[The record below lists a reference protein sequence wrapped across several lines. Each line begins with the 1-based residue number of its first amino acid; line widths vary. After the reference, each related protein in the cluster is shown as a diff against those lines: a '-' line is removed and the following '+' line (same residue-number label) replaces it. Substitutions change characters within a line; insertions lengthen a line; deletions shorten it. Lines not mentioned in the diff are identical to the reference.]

1 MADKDLMIYD
11 EYDLKSKIY
20 IIRGVQVMLDFDL
33 AKIYGYSTMRFNE
46 QVKNNIERFD
56 DDFRFQLT
64 DIEFKNL
71 ISKFSISRWGG
82 TRKRPYA
89 FTELGIYS
97 LMTVL
102 KGDLAVAQSKK
113 LLRLFKKLKDFA
125 IQIQNVLPT
134 TELQTLS
141 LQIHNNT
148 EDIRQMKQKMVT
160 HDELSAV
167 IKDFTDPNIKKDYL
181 FFNGQTVEADIA
193 YSDIYSHAKKTI
205 HIIDNYIGL
214 KTLVLLKSV
223 AKNVKIIIFSDN
235 INHSLHSAELAD
247 FQKEYPNVNIT
258 LKILGGTY
266 HDRYIFIDSGTENEM
281 IFHCGGSSKDG
292 GKRVSSIT
300 KVEDVRLYRNII
312 GDLQYNPIL
321 FLK

>member
-11 EYDLKSKIY
+11 EYDLKSKI
-20 IIRGVQVMLDFDL
+20 
-33 AKIYGYSTMRFNE
+33 ST
-46 QVKNNIERFD
+46 
-56 DDFRFQLT
+56 
-64 DIEFKNL
+64 
-71 ISKFSISRWGG
+71 SSWGG
-82 TRKRPYA
+82 KRYPPYA
-89 FTELGIYS
+89 FTEEGIYM

-102 KGDLAVAQSKK
+102 KGDLAVSQSRK
-113 LLRLFKKLKDFA
+113 LIRLFK
-125 IQIQNVLPT
+125 
-134 TELQTLS
+134 
-141 LQIHNNT
+141 
-148 EDIRQMKQKMVT
+148 QM
-160 HDELSAV
+160 
-167 IKDFTDPNIKKDYL
+167 KDFTDPNIKKDYL